1 MVFPQIV
8 TFAAGT
14 HMRLFRS
21 TTPGELHLGL
31 AILRVITGIIFMA
44 HGAQKFFVFGV
55 DGVAVGFTQMGI
67 PLAGVAAPA
76 VALVELLGGLAL
88 VAGLLTRVAALGL
101 AVVMVVAMLVVHLSA
116 GFFLPDGIEF
126 TLMLLGAAVTLAITG
141 AGAFSVD
148 AFLMRR
154 VAPVTAHARTDR
166 IRRVA

>member
-1 MVFPQIV
+1 
-8 TFAAGT
+8 
-14 HMRLFRS
+14 MRLFRS

-31 AILRVITGIIFMA
+31 AILRVVTGIIFMA
-44 HGAQKFFVFGV
+44 HGAQKFFLFGV
-55 DGVAVGFTQMGI
+55 DGVAAGFAQAGI
-67 PLAGVAAPA
+67 PLAAAAAPA

-88 VAGLLTRVAALGL
+88 VAGLVTRVAALGL
-101 AVVMVVAMLVVHLSA
+101 AIVMVVAMLVVHLSA

-148 AFLMRR
+148 ALLMRR
-154 VAPVTAHARTDR
+154 VAPGTAHARNDR